1 MDLSYIYPFISH
13 CTQCKINSKKAASKN
28 QVFKNLRGYELLKE
42 CYYEYLRILVRN
54 TKEILVRMGKNLN
67 KNHYQNLGKNR

>member
-13 CTQCKINSKKAASKN
+13 CTQCKINSKKAASKS
-28 QVFKNLRGYELLKE
+28 QVFKNLRGYELLME